1 MIQTLCPC
9 NSSLSTP
16 SCFSFLASPWH
27 IKGVHLISVAWLEPP
42 NRGELTVYD
51 PKPKQWHDVVG
62 RALGSAAWL
71 YPVSVLL
78 AAIYPISTSYSHM
91 IFSPW
96 ASILAFHWLKW
107 AWNLACIWHIVK
119 TWEMVVFF
127 LFKKFHQILEFKRA
141 ANSADKC
148 FKSVTAGY
156 FSGPAP
162 HTCINNRTRKHK
174 SWNSFCGGWNITLL
188 LPKSN
193 MWNFPTGFLLE
204 MTQWGKWTLSMYFL
218 KDES

>member
-1 MIQTLCPC
+1 
-9 NSSLSTP
+9 
-16 SCFSFLASPWH
+16 
-27 IKGVHLISVAWLEPP
+27 
-42 NRGELTVYD
+42 
-51 PKPKQWHDVVG
+51 
-62 RALGSAAWL
+62 
-71 YPVSVLL
+71 
-78 AAIYPISTSYSHM
+78 M

-162 HTCINNRTRKHK
+162 HTCVNNRTRKHK

-193 MWNFPTGFLLE
+193 MVEFSYRISPRNDAMGETDPEHVLFEGCELKGKNQKVQSVGCLCRRLTNTNEKVFKVCVVALIYLTYFTNSPQADFFRDSERMTNFVSVVQNWKIRSAWPTSL
-204 MTQWGKWTLSMYFL
+204 T
-218 KDES
+218 